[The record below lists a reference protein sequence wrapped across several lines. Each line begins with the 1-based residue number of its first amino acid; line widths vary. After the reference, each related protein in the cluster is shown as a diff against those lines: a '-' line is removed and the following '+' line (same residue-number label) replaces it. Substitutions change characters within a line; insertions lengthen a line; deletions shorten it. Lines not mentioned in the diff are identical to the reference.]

1 MSADLYAAWL
11 TAGDNLQS
19 VGAWL
24 AGDGAWVPIFAVA
37 AVIVWRIWRI
47 RPRDDYRTRN
57 DRTAARRA
65 TSGPRPEPGQP
76 GTDVGLYLDC
86 VAVYG
91 DCDDLDRLRAI
102 DQHRKEKP

>member
-1 MSADLYAAWL
+1 MSDDLYAAWL
-11 TAGDNLQS
+11 TAGDRLQP

-37 AVIVWRIWRI
+37 AVIIWRIWRI

-65 TSGPRPEPGQP
+65 TSGPRPEPGVP
-76 GTDVGLYLDC
+76 GTNE
-86 VAVYG
+86 A
-91 DCDDLDRLRAI
+91 DLQTCLQIMRAT
-102 DQHRKEKP
+102 DSAREEKP